1 MQQTAVEWLVKDL
14 ENHYVKYDL
23 KNTTT
28 FLQAKEIEKKQ
39 AFQFWQGGMKC
50 TEQGGKSFEQ
60 YYNETFKNKL

>member
-1 MQQTAVEWLVKDL
+1 MKQTAVEWLVKDL

-39 AFQFWQGGMKC
+39 AFHFWQGGMKC

-60 YYNETFKNKL
+60 YYNETFKK